1 MNVAETIDAAQDAA
15 GKTLNGAQTQSLI
28 NIIAQFQTGALTE
41 GQAVNMV
48 SVAIG
53 VTKTEAAAL
62 IRGE

>member
-1 MNVAETIDAAQDAA
+1 MNVSETIEAAEDAT

-28 NIIAQFQTGALTE
+28 NIIAQYQAGTLTE

-48 SVAIG
+48 SVVIG
-53 VTKTEAAAL
+53 VSKTEAAAL